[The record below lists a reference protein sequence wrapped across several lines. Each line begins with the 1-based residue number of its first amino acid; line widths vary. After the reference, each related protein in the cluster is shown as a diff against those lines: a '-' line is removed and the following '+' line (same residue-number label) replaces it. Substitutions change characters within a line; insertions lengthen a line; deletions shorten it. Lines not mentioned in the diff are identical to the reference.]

1 MTMNGHTRTAAAV
14 CALATLAFTGCATK
28 GHVRTAVEEEAAART
43 AAIEAERSERAAA
56 DERLAADLA
65 ALRNDL
71 QTMRTEFDADIQAV
85 AQGLQFILPVH
96 FGYDDSTV
104 RSDATAALQR
114 FAEVV
119 SRHYTGALVTVEGF
133 ADPAGS
139 QQYNVALST
148 RRAEAVRDYLMETG
162 ISAQLRV
169 VGYGEDRLVVPDA
182 ERDDPGAEMNRRV
195 VFVVET
201 PSAAQPITMLE
212 SDR

>member
-1 MTMNGHTRTAAAV
+1 MNVHMKAAAV
-14 CALATLAFTGCATK
+14 SALATLVFTGCATK
-28 GHVRTAVEEEAAART
+28 GHVRTAIEE
-43 AAIEAERSERAAA
+43 ERAAWSAAVAAERAERASA

-71 QTMRTEFDADIQAV
+71 QAMRTEFDADIQAV

-96 FGYDDSTV
+96 FGYDETQV
-104 RSDATAALQR
+104 RDDATAALTR
-114 FAEVV
+114 FADIV

-139 QQYNVALST
+139 ASYNVALST
-148 RRAEAVRDYLMETG
+148 RRAEAVRDYLMEQG

-182 ERDDPGAEMNRRV
+182 AKDAPGAELNRRV
-195 VFVVET
+195 VFVIET
-201 PSAAQPITMLE
+201 PAAGRPITMLE
-212 SDR
+212 SEG

>member
-1 MTMNGHTRTAAAV
+1 MSLHTRTAATI
-14 CALATLAFTGCATK
+14 LLSATVLTGCATK
-28 GHVRTAVEEEAAART
+28 GALRNAVAEERAAWN
-43 AAIEAERSERAAA
+43 AAVSAERSERVAS

-71 QTMRTEFDADIQAV
+71 QSMRTEFDAEIEAV

-96 FGYDDSTV
+96 FGYDEATV
-104 RSDATAALQR
+104 RAEATAALQR

-119 SRHYTGALVTVEGF
+119 SKHYTGALVTVEGF

-139 QQYNVALST
+139 MRYNVGLST
-148 RRAEAVRDYLMETG
+148 RRAEAVRDYLMEQG

-169 VGYGEDRLVVPDA
+169 VGYGEDRLVVPEA
-182 ERDDPGAEMNRRV
+182 AKDDPGAELNRRV

-201 PSAAQPITMLE
+201 PNAGRPVAMQQSG
-212 SDR
+212 S